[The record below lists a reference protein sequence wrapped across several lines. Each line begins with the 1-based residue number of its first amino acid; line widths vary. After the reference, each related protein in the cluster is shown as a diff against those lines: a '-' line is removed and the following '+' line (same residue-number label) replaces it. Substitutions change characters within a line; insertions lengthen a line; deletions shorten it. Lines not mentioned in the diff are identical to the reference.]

1 MQQTLGCRLKQ
12 LRKDHKLTQQQLAD
26 NIGVSKTSVIYWEKD
41 ENIPKHE
48 SLTSLANILK
58 TTPSWLLTGE
68 ETKQPERPVIWG
80 NVRENGKKLRIIP
93 LLDYVQAGLFNE
105 VNYDG
110 IYPKGKS
117 YTTYEG
123 GTEHSVFSLEIEGHS
138 MSPEFQPGDEIV
150 VDGSISPKP
159 GSLVIAQETQ
169 HGIAATT
176 FKKYRLLGVNEHGV
190 EIIELVP
197 LNKDYPTY
205 NSTQVEIS
213 IIGVVVEHHRNLRY

>member
-1 MQQTLGCRLKQ
+1 MTQTASDRIRLRMNE
-12 LRKDHKLTQQQLAD
+12 LKLTQADLMRSTGAARGSVSGWVNGSNSPSAKHIEPLA
-26 NIGVSKTSVIYWEKD
+26 KA
-41 ENIPKHE
+41 
-48 SLTSLANILK
+48 LQ
-58 TTPSWLLTGE
+58 TTTAWLLTGE

-123 GTEHSVFSLEIEGHS
+123 GTEHSVFSLEIEGYS